1 MFGRRKLVGIFGPAF
16 PDSALA
22 LQNFVSRNS
31 AAARHTVKTPK
42 AFPDSALAL
51 QNFVQCLQKI
61 LNAV

>member
-1 MFGRRKLVGIFGPAF
+1 MKIPKAF

-22 LQNFVSRNS
+22 LQKFVLRNS